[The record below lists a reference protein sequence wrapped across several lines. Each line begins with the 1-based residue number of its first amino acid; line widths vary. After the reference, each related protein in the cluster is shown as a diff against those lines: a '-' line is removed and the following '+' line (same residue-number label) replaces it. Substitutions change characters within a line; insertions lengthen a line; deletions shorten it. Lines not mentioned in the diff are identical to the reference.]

1 MSSTKEKLL
10 KKQVRRDTKMREQQE
25 NGIAIR
31 IPHPNIQYI
40 RKEKRKATPNRKS
53 EFKTV
58 EEEANA
64 RQVAVEAQIMVF
76 RRMLPTILKGIS
88 NIRDPR
94 RKGSVR
100 HKMRVL
106 MLYGV
111 LMFVHQIASRRK
123 VNDKMTKP
131 EFVDTMKAIFPEI
144 DTIPHADTLADLL
157 EEMEV
162 DRLED
167 ITVDLIRELMRSKKF
182 IRSLQDRRYI
192 VAMDGSGKYS
202 RDWQFSMEC
211 LHRKK
216 HGSDGEKYFVYVL
229 EAVLVLGNGVSLPF
243 MSEFL
248 ENGEYDFSDKNKKQD
263 CELKSFKR
271 LAERLKKNFPGTRLV
286 LVLDGLYPNGPVFT
300 ICRRNKWDFMIT
312 LKDGSL
318 KDVWANARGLRKLE
332 TGNVKRQIYGTR
344 RQTFLWVNN
353 VEHRYEY
360 INGQGKK
367 VYMVEK
373 LNIVVCNE
381 SWIEHTR
388 DGDVKMK
395 VKFAWVSNRE
405 ITADNV
411 HRRCNLIGRYRWFI
425 ENNVFQVEKCRG
437 YNYEHSYSY
446 NWQAMKGFHH
456 LMHVA
461 HILNNLVL
469 NTEYL
474 WEYVKKHGFCNTME
488 FLYESWVGRWIDGK
502 KVERLIKEDNW
513 QLRFV
518 F

>member
-1 MSSTKEKLL
+1 MSRTKEKLL
-10 KKQVRRDTKMREQQE
+10 KKQAQRDAEMKGQE
-25 NGIAIR
+25 ERGDAIR
-31 IPHPNIQYI
+31 VPSPVIQYI
-40 RKEKRKATPNRKS
+40 KKEKRDATPNRKS

-58 EEEANA
+58 EEEADA
-64 RQVAVEAQIMVF
+64 RQAAVETQVLVF

-88 NIRDPR
+88 NIKDPR

-106 MLYGV
+106 VLYGI

-123 VNDKMTKP
+123 VNDKMSKP
-131 EFVDTMKAIFPEI
+131 EFVESMKTIFPEI
-144 DTIPHADTLADLL
+144 ESIPHADTLADLL
-157 EEMEV
+157 EDMEV

-167 ITVDLIRELMRSKKF
+167 ITVSLVRELMRSKKF

-216 HGSDGEKYFVYVL
+216 PDGSEKYFVYVL
-229 EAVLVLGNGVSLPF
+229 EAALILGNGMSLPF

-248 ENGEYDFSDKNKKQD
+248 DNGEYDFSDKDKKQD
-263 CELKSFKR
+263 CELKAFKR
-271 LAERLKKNFPGTRLV
+271 LAERLKKNFPGTRFA

-300 ICRRNKWDFMIT
+300 ICRRNKWDYMIT

-318 KDVWANARGLRKLE
+318 KEIWANALGLRKLE
-332 TGNVKRQIYGTR
+332 TENVKKQIYGDR
-344 RQTFLWVNN
+344 VQEFWWANDM
-353 VEHRYEY
+353 EHVFEY
-360 INGQGKK
+360 TNDKGKK
-367 VYMVEK
+367 VYMMEK
-373 LNIVVCNE
+373 VNLVVCNE
-381 SWIEHTR
+381 SWTEHTR
-388 DGDVKMK
+388 EGDIVKK
-395 VKFAWVSNRE
+395 VKFAWVSGRR
-405 ITADNV
+405 ITAENV

-425 ENNVFQVEKCRG
+425 ENNVFQTEKCRG
-437 YNYEHSYSY
+437 YHYQHSYSY

-456 LMHVA
+456 LMHIA

-474 WEYVKKHGFCNTME
+474 WEYVKKYGFGNVLE
-488 FLYESWVGRWIDGK
+488 FLYETWIGRWIDGE
-502 KVERLIKEDNW
+502 KVGKLIEEDNW

>member
-1 MSSTKEKLL
+1 MSKTKEKLL
-10 KKQVRRDTKMREQQE
+10 KKQAQREAKLQDGE
-25 NGIAIR
+25 NNGVAIR
-31 IPHPNIQYI
+31 VPHPYI
-40 RKEKRKATPNRKS
+40 PYIKKEKRDAMPNRKS

-58 EEEANA
+58 EEEKNA
-64 RQVAVEAQIMVF
+64 RQAAVESQIMVF
-76 RRMLPTILKGIS
+76 RRMLPRILKGIS
-88 NIRDPR
+88 NIKDPR
-94 RKGSVR
+94 RKGSVK

-106 MLYGV
+106 MLYGI

-131 EFVDTMKAIFPEI
+131 EFVETMRAIFPEI

-157 EEMEV
+157 EVMEV

-167 ITVDLIRELMRSKKF
+167 ITVDLIRELMRNKKF

-192 VAMDGSGKYS
+192 VAVDGSGKYS
-202 RDWQFSMEC
+202 RDWQFSTEC
-211 LHRKK
+211 LHKK
-216 HGSDGEKYFVYVL
+216 KREGGGKKYFVYVL
-229 EAVLVLGNGVSLPF
+229 EAALILGNGVSLPF

-248 ENGEYDFSDKNKKQD
+248 NNGEYDFSDRDKKQD
-263 CELKSFKR
+263 CELKAFKR
-271 LAERLKKNFPGTRLV
+271 LADRLKKNFPGIRLV
-286 LVLDGLYPNGPVFT
+286 LVLDGLYPNGPIFR
-300 ICRRNKWDFMIT
+300 ICRKYNWDFMIT

-318 KDVWANARGLRKLE
+318 KDVWDDAKGIRKLE
-332 TGNVKRQIYGTR
+332 PENTRKQVYGNREQDFWWAN
-344 RQTFLWVNN
+344 Q

-360 INGQGKK
+360 INEQGKK
-367 VYMVEK
+367 ISRTEK
-373 LNIVVCNE
+373 IHVVVCNE

-388 DGDVKMK
+388 DGDVLKK
-395 VKFAWVSNRE
+395 VKFAWVSDVE
-405 ITADNV
+405 ITLKNV

-425 ENNVFQVEKCRG
+425 ENNVLQVEKCRG

-446 NWQAMKGFHH
+446 NWNAMKGFHH
-456 LMHVA
+456 LMHIA

-474 WEYVKKHGFCNTME
+474 WEYVKKHGFGNTLE
-488 FLYESWVGRWIDGK
+488 FLYETWIGRWIDGE